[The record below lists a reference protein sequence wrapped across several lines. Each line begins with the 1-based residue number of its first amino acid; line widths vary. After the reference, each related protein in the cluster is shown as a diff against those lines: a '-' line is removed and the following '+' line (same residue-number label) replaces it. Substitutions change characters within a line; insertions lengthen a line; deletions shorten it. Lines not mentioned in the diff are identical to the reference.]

1 MVRIS
6 AFEISEYAVLDYH
19 YAYTWK
25 SWSIWGQRNAINAM
39 NESNEMN
46 ELNESNESNE
56 MNEMNESIEPN
67 ESIDSHQLNESNESK
82 ELNKSNE
89 LNELNEPIEPT
100 ESNDSHQLNESNES
114 IELNDSHH
122 STDSIHSPSAR
133 TSSPLWVQLDH
144 RSSPTL
150 SQQLSLFSFSL
161 QGPRY
166 PYRRYRVAIL
176 GTRVPPFRSFEENF
190 GWHTTWFPEF
200 FPFLTLSRFPHAV
213 FFSDNIALYYNV
225 EFSMRSLFSK
235 EELKAEK
242 VSFRIEPDLPK
253 GVALNSFTGELSGVF
268 VCLQGVE

>member
-46 ELNESNESNE
+46 ELNES
-56 MNEMNESIEPN
+56 IEPN
-67 ESIDSHQLNESNESK
+67 
-82 ELNKSNE
+82 
-89 LNELNEPIEPT
+89 
-100 ESNDSHQLNESNES
+100 ESNDSHQLNESIELNDSNDS
-114 IELNDSHH
+114 IELNDSHQLNESNDSHH

-225 EFSMRSLFSK
+225 EFSMRSLFSE

-242 VSFRIEPDLPK
+242 VNFRIEPDLPK

>member
-46 ELNESNESNE
+46 ELNESNEMNE
-56 MNEMNESIEPN
+56 LNEMNESIEP
-67 ESIDSHQLNESNESK
+67 
-82 ELNKSNE
+82 
-89 LNELNEPIEPT
+89 IEP
-100 ESNDSHQLNESNES
+100 NESNES

-122 STDSIHSPSAR
+122 STDSIHSPNAR

-225 EFSMRSLFSK
+225 EFSMRSLFSE